1 MFSEEV
7 KNAEQRGEDEGA
19 SLEELF
25 MEVQQNEEEFK
36 NNDPVFASAIAA
48 RNNVNVYCNKFM
60 AEGLSSILFICGK
73 DDCLI
78 ISFS

>member
-1 MFSEEV
+1 MFSEEI

-19 SLEELF
+19 RLEELF

-36 NNDPVFASAIAA
+36 SNDPVFASAIAA

-60 AEGLSSILFICGK
+60 AESLSSILFICGK
-73 DDCLI
+73 DDYLI